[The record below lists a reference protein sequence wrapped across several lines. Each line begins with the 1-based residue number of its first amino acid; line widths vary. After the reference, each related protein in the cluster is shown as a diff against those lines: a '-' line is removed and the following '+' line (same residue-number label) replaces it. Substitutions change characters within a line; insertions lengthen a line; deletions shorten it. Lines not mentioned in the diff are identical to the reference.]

1 MIKIINAETI
11 YEAAQDIQTLN
22 VPDGYVIK
30 DIKHMDPEAALYLV
44 ILERDPHEVI
54 RAIYGAISRLDKEQ
68 SY

>member
-1 MIKIINAETI
+1 MIKIINAATV

-30 DIKHMDPEAALYLV
+30 DVKRMDPDTALYLV
-44 ILERDPHEVI
+44 ILERDLHEVI
-54 RAIYGAISRLDKEQ
+54 QAIYGAVSRLDKEQ